1 MRTNQSLFKITSLV
15 ITLLVISCQGKRD
28 ENDNTAKAIAIH
40 EGVLTVDTHADTPLA
55 LDHIDLRGGTTPD
68 ERTGKVDFP
77 RMKEGGLDAIF
88 FAVYVAQGPLDE
100 DGYKTVRE
108 KAMTLFE
115 KIHAAVEE
123 NSDLAE
129 PATCSADAL
138 RIEAL
143 GKRAVYIGIENGYA
157 IGRDLSLV
165 KTFYDLGARYIT
177 LCHSRNNDICDSSTD
192 DEGPLHHGL
201 SDFGIQV
208 VEEMNRLGIMV
219 DVSHISDES
228 FFDVVEHSRT
238 PVIASHSCTRAL
250 CDHPRNLSDEMLLKL
265 KENNGVIQV
274 TLVNSFV
281 KEREDEEAMQQAY
294 DMLEKKYGDPDTLL
308 PDRMELYRKERAE
321 IREKYPRE
329 YATVADLADHIDH
342 VVKLIGIDHVG
353 IGSDFDGGGGLKD
366 CSDVSEMGN
375 ITIELVKRGY
385 TEKEI
390 ARIWGGN
397 LMRVFREVEK
407 QAGQ

>member
-1 MRTNQSLFKITSLV
+1 MRIRRSFIHVIPLV
-15 ITLLVISCQGKRD
+15 ITLLVISCQGRKD
-28 ENDNTAKAIAIH
+28 ENTISAKAREIH
-40 EGVLTVDTHADTPLA
+40 KKVLTVDTHVDTPLA
-55 LDHIDLRGGTTPD
+55 LDHVNLRGGTAEG
-68 ERTGKVDFP
+68 ERSGKVDFP

-100 DGYKTVRE
+100 EGYEQVRE

-115 KIHAAVEE
+115 KIHAVLEE

-129 PATCSADAL
+129 PATRSDDAL
-138 RIEAL
+138 RIEKL

-157 IGRDLSLV
+157 IGKDLSLV

-192 DEGPLHHGL
+192 EEGPLHHGL
-201 SDFGIQV
+201 SDFGRQV
-208 VEEMNRLGIMV
+208 VEEMNRLGIMI

-228 FFDVVEHSRT
+228 FFDAVEVSLT
-238 PVIASHSCTRAL
+238 PVIATHSCTRVL

-274 TLVNSFV
+274 TLVSSFV
-281 KEREDEEAMQQAY
+281 KQREDEEAMQQAY
-294 DMLEKKYGDPDTLL
+294 DMLRKKYGEPDTLS
-308 PDRMELYRKERAE
+308 PDQRVLYRKERAE

-329 YATVADLADHIDH
+329 YATVADLVDHIDH
-342 VVKLIGIDHVG
+342 VVELIGIDHVG

-375 ITIELVKRGY
+375 ITLELVKRGY
-385 TEKEI
+385 AEKEI
-390 ARIWGGN
+390 AKIWGGN
-397 LMRVFREVEK
+397 MMRVFRDVEK

>member
-1 MRTNQSLFKITSLV
+1 MRINRSLFNVTSLV
-15 ITLLVISCQGKRD
+15 MTLLVISCQGRRD
-28 ENDNTAKAIAIH
+28 ENNNTVQAREIH
-40 EGVLTVDTHADTPLA
+40 ERVLTVDTHADTPLA

-88 FAVYVAQGPLDE
+88 FAVYVAQGPLNE
-100 DGYKTVRE
+100 EEYEKVRE

-115 KIHAAVEE
+115 RIHAELKK
-123 NSDLAE
+123 NGDLAE

-138 RIEAL
+138 RIETL

-157 IGRDLSLV
+157 IGKDLSLV

-192 DEGPLHHGL
+192 DEGPMHRGL
-201 SDFGIQV
+201 SDFGKQV
-208 VEEMNRLGIMV
+208 VEEMNRLGIMI

-228 FFDVVEHSRT
+228 FFDVVEVSRT
-238 PVIASHSCTRAL
+238 PVIASHSCTRTL
-250 CDHPRNLSDEMLLKL
+250 CDHPRNISDEMLLKL

-274 TLVNSFV
+274 TLVSSFV
-281 KEREDEEAMQQAY
+281 KQRENEEAMQQVY
-294 DMLEKKYGDPDTLL
+294 DMLEKKYGDPDTLS
-308 PDRMELYRKERAE
+308 PDRLELYRKERAE
-321 IREKYPRE
+321 IRETYPRE
-329 YATVADLADHIDH
+329 YATVADLVDHIDH
-342 VVKLIGIDHVG
+342 VVELIGIDHVG

-375 ITIELVKRGY
+375 ITRELVKRGY

-390 ARIWGGN
+390 AKIWGGN

>member
-1 MRTNQSLFKITSLV
+1 MLIHRSLNR
-15 ITLLVISCQGKRD
+15 ITLMVLTFLLVSCQGRRNKHD
-28 ENDNTAKAIAIH
+28 FTVIAREIH
-40 EGVLTVDTHADTPLA
+40 EKVLTIDTHVDTPLS
-55 LDHIDLRGGTTPD
+55 LDRIDLRDGSTLE
-68 ERTGKVDFP
+68 ERNGKVDLT

-88 FAVYVAQGPLDE
+88 FAVYVAQGPLNE
-100 DGYKTVRE
+100 EGYEKVRE
-108 KAMTLFE
+108 RAMTLFE
-115 KIHAAVEE
+115 RIDVALKE

-138 RIEAL
+138 RIEKL

-157 IGRDLSLV
+157 IGKDLSLI
-165 KTFYDLGARYIT
+165 KTYYGMGARYIT

-192 DEGPLHHGL
+192 EGPLHHGL
-201 SDFGIQV
+201 SDFGEQV

-228 FFDVVEHSRT
+228 FFDVVEVSGT

-274 TLVNSFV
+274 TLVNSYV
-281 KEREDEEAMQQAY
+281 KQRDNEEEMQQEYA
-294 DMLEKKYGDPDTLL
+294 MLEEKYGDPDTLS
-308 PDRMELYRKERAE
+308 PENRELYRKERTE

-329 YATVADLADHIDH
+329 YATVADLVDHIDH
-342 VVKLIGIDHVG
+342 VVELIGIDHVG

-375 ITIELVKRGY
+375 ITEELVKRGY
-385 TEKEI
+385 TEEEI
-390 ARIWGGN
+390 GKIWGGN

-407 QAGQ
+407 HTIQ